1 MENLNFKRNRV
12 SSIDILRGII
22 MLIMA
27 LDHTRDY
34 FHVKGISED
43 PANLATTTPA
53 LFFTRWITHFCAP
66 VFIFLSGL
74 SAFISGQGKT
84 KKELS
89 KFLITRGLWLV
100 LFEIVVM
107 NLILTFNP
115 AYNTIL
121 LLVIWAIG
129 WSMVILGLLVLT
141 SYQTILIA
149 GLVIFLGHNITDHI
163 NFTRG
168 GIIGEL
174 WKTLLAAR
182 GSVYTL
188 GPDRVVLMGYTIL
201 PWTSIMLL
209 GYSLGH
215 FYKREM
221 NEAQRKKS
229 LLAIGAGLIVLFV
242 VLRLINGYGDPS
254 PWTTQKSWLFTVLS
268 FLNTTKYPV
277 SLQYACMTLGPA
289 ILFLAYSEKLK
300 SRFTGFATVYGRVP
314 LFYYAGHFLL
324 IHMLC
329 VIVFFATGHSFSE
342 IADPQSPF
350 LFRPVDFGFSLTVT
364 YLFWLMVILLM
375 YYPCKWYGQYKATHQ
390 KWWLSYL

>member
-1 MENLNFKRNRV
+1 
-12 SSIDILRGII
+12 

-27 LDHTRDY
+27 LDHTRD
-34 FHVKGISED
+34 FLHIKGISED
-43 PANLATTTPA
+43 PSNLATTSPA

-66 VFIFLSGL
+66 VFVFFSGL

-100 LFEIVVM
+100 FFEIVVM

-121 LLVIWAIG
+121 LLVIWGIG

-141 SYQTILIA
+141 SYQTILVV
-149 GLVIFLGHNITDHI
+149 GLVLLLGHNITDYI

-174 WKTLLAAR
+174 WKGLLAAR

-188 GPDRVVLMGYTIL
+188 APNHVVLMGYTIL

-215 FYKREM
+215 FYKKEI
-221 NEAQRKKS
+221 NEVQRKKS
-229 LLAIGAGLIVLFV
+229 LLAIGSGLIVLFV
-242 VLRLINGYGDPS
+242 VLRLINVYGDPS
-254 PWTTQKSWLFTVLS
+254 PWTTQKNWLFTVLS

-277 SLQYACMTLGPA
+277 SLQYTCMTLGPA
-289 ILFLAYSEKLK
+289 LLFLAYSEKLK
-300 SRFTGFATVYGRVP
+300 NRFTDFAIVYGRVP

-324 IHMLC
+324 IHILC
-329 VIVFFATGHSFSE
+329 VIAFFATGHSFKE

-350 LFRPVDFGFSLTVT
+350 LFRPVDFGFSLPVT

-375 YYPCKWYGQYKATHQ
+375 YYPCKWYGRYKATHQ